1 MLRRFIPAL
10 FVIVGVSAAA
20 DANLLDTWNEVQV
33 NLTNGDVA
41 GAELGITAL
50 QEEAVE
56 LEIRRLPA
64 FAAALATWAEAHPGA
79 DGEAMLRVAKQ
90 LDPECPTCYFLAA
103 RWNLDKGATA
113 SAIKESI
120 IGSIALIKFESTRR
134 AVVAGILMW
143 VVIAIVATLISMI
156 FVVIVRYLRGI
167 VFDARDFGG
176 KVFRTANAWVFTLVL
191 LLLPVFAALGP
202 VWLAVYLFVLSWP
215 YLSQILRIWAF
226 IACLVLALAGPTF
239 AWIQHDVLQ
248 SEPLMDRVG
257 TMLDERQV
265 DFATLREFSELAVE
279 MEEISG
285 YHLILGEFLRMHG
298 EPGMARVEY
307 QKATLLD
314 PESSRPLVFVAN
326 LALEEGNT
334 KRSIQL
340 YNQSLGLDGQ
350 NAFAYHNLSLAFDL
364 SRRFQEGDA
373 ARARAREI
381 AGRGVAKDGLRG
393 LDPRVRYP
401 RLGRDDVADMVE
413 GLSPDQ
419 MALVGRYSLS
429 LDPLK
434 QLSSRI
440 SVVFLLGAFLGLAAL
455 LVRLRMYPPSK
466 ECSKC
471 GKVYRLEAG
480 FGESTVH
487 CSQCVSVFMK
497 REVVS
502 IEQQTV
508 KMNQIRRWEG
518 WTSLLRR
525 IAGFL
530 IPGSQSLLDG
540 QVIRGLFT
548 GFLAWFF
555 LIGALVLVPLFVP
568 RIEPMAE
575 FHSIQTVFLVLFGL
589 TVLRSGISSWSR
601 R

>member
-10 FVIVGVSAAA
+10 FVIVGVSVSA
-20 DANLLDTWNEVQV
+20 DANLLDTWHEVQAS
-33 NLTNGDVA
+33 LAAGDVA
-41 GAELGITAL
+41 GAELAMTAL

-64 FAAALATWAEAHPGA
+64 FAAALTTWAEAHPGA
-79 DGEAMLRVAKQ
+79 DGDAMLRVAKQ
-90 LDPECPTCYFLAA
+90 LDPDYPTCYFLAA
-103 RWNLDKGATA
+103 RWSLDKGATT
-113 SAIKESI
+113 SAIKESVV
-120 IGSIALIKFESTRR
+120 GLIALVKFESTRR
-134 AVVAGILMW
+134 AVVAGLLIW

-156 FVVIVRYLRGI
+156 FVVTVRYLRGI

-176 KVFRTANAWVFTLVL
+176 KIFRTANAWVFAFVL
-191 LLLPVFAALGP
+191 ILLPVFAALGP

-226 IACLVLALAGPTF
+226 IACLLLALAGPTF
-239 AWIQHDVLQ
+239 VWIQHDVLQ
-248 SEPLMDRVG
+248 SEPLMDRVR

-265 DFATLREFSELAVE
+265 NFATLREFSELAVE
-279 MEEISG
+279 LEEISG
-285 YHLILGEFLRMHG
+285 YHLILGELLRMHG

-314 PESSRPLVFVAN
+314 PEGSRPLVFVAN

-340 YNQSLGLDGQ
+340 FNQALGLDGR

-364 SRRFQEGDA
+364 SRRFLEGDA
-373 ARARAREI
+373 ARAVAREI
-381 AGRGVAKDGLRG
+381 AGREVAENGLRG

-401 RLGRDDVADMVE
+401 RLGSDDVADLVE

-434 QLSSRI
+434 QLSSRN
-440 SVVFLLGAFLGLAAL
+440 SVVFLVGAFLGLAAL

-471 GKVYRLEAG
+471 GKVYRLAAG

-502 IEQQTV
+502 IEQQTA
-508 KMNQIRRWEG
+508 KMTQIRRWEG

-530 IPGSQSLLDG
+530 VPGSQFLLDG

-555 LIGALVLVPLFVP
+555 LVGALVLVPLFVP
-568 RIEPMAE
+568 RIEPLAE
-575 FHSIQTVFLVLFGL
+575 FHPVQTVFMVLFGL
-589 TVLRSGISSWSR
+589 VVLRSGISAWSR

>member
-20 DANLLDTWNEVQV
+20 DANLLDRWHEVQSS
-33 NLTNGDVA
+33 LAAGDVA
-41 GAELGITAL
+41 GAELAITAL

-64 FAAALATWAEAHPGA
+64 FAAALTTWAEVHPGA
-79 DGEAMLRVAKQ
+79 DGDAMLRVAKQ
-90 LDPECPTCYFLAA
+90 LDPDYPTCYFLAA
-103 RWNLDKGATA
+103 RWSLDKGATT

-120 IGSIALIKFESTRR
+120 VGSIALVRFESTRR
-134 AVVAGILMW
+134 AAVAGLLMW
-143 VVIAIVATLISMI
+143 VVFAIVATLISMI
-156 FVVIVRYLRGI
+156 FVVTVRYLRGI
-167 VFDARDFGG
+167 IFDARDFGG
-176 KVFRTANAWVFTLVL
+176 KLFRTANAWVFAFVL
-191 LLLPVFAALGP
+191 ILLPVFAALGP

-226 IACLVLALAGPTF
+226 FACLLLALAGPTF

-279 MEEISG
+279 LEEISG
-285 YHLILGEFLRMHG
+285 YHLILGELLRMHG
-298 EPGMARVEY
+298 EPGMARLEY

-314 PESSRPLVFVAN
+314 PEGSRPLVFVAN

-340 YNQSLGLDGQ
+340 YNQALGLDGR

-364 SRRFQEGDA
+364 SRRFLEGDA

-401 RLGRDDVADMVE
+401 RLSSDDVADLVE

-419 MALVGRYSLS
+419 KALVGRYSLS

-434 QLSSRI
+434 QLSARI
-440 SVVFLLGAFLGLAAL
+440 SVVFLVGALLGLAAL
-455 LVRLRMYPPSK
+455 LVRLRVYPPSK

-471 GKVYRLEAG
+471 GKVYRLAAG

-502 IEQQTV
+502 IEQQTA

-530 IPGSQSLLDG
+530 VPGSQFLLDG
-540 QVIRGLFT
+540 QVFRGLFT

-555 LIGALVLVPLFVP
+555 LVGALVLVPLFVP
-568 RIEPMAE
+568 RIEPLAE
-575 FHSIQTVFLVLFGL
+575 FHPVQTVFIVLFGL
-589 TVLRSGISSWSR
+589 VVLRSGVSAWSR

>member
-10 FVIVGVSAAA
+10 IVIVGVSAAVE
-20 DANLLDTWNEVQV
+20 ANLLDTWNEVQA
-33 NLTNGDVA
+33 NLADGDVA
-41 GAELGITAL
+41 GAGMAITAL

-64 FAAALATWAEAHPGA
+64 FAAALTTWAEAHPGA
-79 DGEAMLRVAKQ
+79 DGDAMLRVAKQ
-90 LDPECPTCYFLAA
+90 LDPDYPTCYFLAA
-103 RWNLDKGATA
+103 RWSLDNGATA

-120 IGSIALIKFESTRR
+120 VGSIALMKFEPTRR
-134 AVVAGILMW
+134 EVVAGFLMW
-143 VVIAIVATLISMI
+143 VVIAIAVTLVSMI
-156 FVVIVRYLRGI
+156 IVVIVRYLRGVI
-167 VFDARDFGG
+167 FDARDFGR
-176 KVFRTANAWVFTLVL
+176 KVFRTANAWVFAFVL

-202 VWLAVYLFVLSWP
+202 VWLATYFFVLSWP

-226 IACLVLALAGPTF
+226 IACLALALVVPAF
-239 AWIQHDVLQ
+239 AWIQYDVLQ

-257 TMLDERQV
+257 TILDERQA
-265 DFATLREFSELAVE
+265 DFATLREFSELDVE
-279 MEEISG
+279 FEDISG
-285 YHLILGEFLRMHG
+285 YHLILGELLRMHG
-298 EPGMARVEY
+298 EPGLARVEY
-307 QKATLLD
+307 QKATLLA
-314 PESSRPLVFVAN
+314 PESSQPLVFVAN

-340 YNQSLGLDGQ
+340 YNQALDLDGQ

-381 AGRGVAKDGLRG
+381 AGRGVAEDGLRG

-401 RLGRDDVADMVE
+401 RLGSDDVADLVE
-413 GLSPDQ
+413 GLNPDQ
-419 MALVGRYSLS
+419 MALVGRYPLS

-434 QLSSRI
+434 HLSSRI
-440 SVVFLLGAFLGLAAL
+440 SVVFLVGAFLGLAAL
-455 LVRLRMYPPSK
+455 LARLRMYPPSK

-471 GKVYRLEAG
+471 GKVYRLETG

-502 IEQQTV
+502 IEQQTA

-525 IAGFL
+525 LAGFL
-530 IPGSQSLLDG
+530 VPGSQSMLDG
-540 QVIRGLFT
+540 RVIRGFLT

-568 RIEPMAE
+568 RIEPLAE
-575 FHSIQTVFLVLFGL
+575 YHVVQTVFLVLFGL
-589 TVLRSGISSWSR
+589 IVLRSGISSWSR

>member
-10 FVIVGVSAAA
+10 FVVVGVSVSA
-20 DANLLDTWNEVQV
+20 DANLLDTWQEVQAS
-33 NLTNGDVA
+33 LAAGDVA
-41 GAELGITAL
+41 GAQLAITAL
-50 QEEAVE
+50 QEESVE

-64 FAAALATWAEAHPGA
+64 FAAALTTWAEAHPGA
-79 DGEAMLRVAKQ
+79 DGDAMLRVAKQ
-90 LDPECPTCYFLAA
+90 LDPDYPTSYFLAA
-103 RWNLDKGATA
+103 RWALDNGATTL
-113 SAIKESI
+113 AIKESFV
-120 IGSIALIKFESTRR
+120 GSIALVKFESTRR
-134 AVVAGILMW
+134 AVVAGLLTW
-143 VVIAIVATLISMI
+143 VMTAIVVTLISMI
-156 FVVIVRYLRGI
+156 FVVTARYLRGI
-167 VFDARDFGG
+167 IFDARDLGG
-176 KVFRTANAWVFTLVL
+176 KVFRAANAWVFAFVLV
-191 LLLPVFAALGP
+191 LLPVFAALGP
-202 VWLAVYLFVLSWP
+202 LWLAVYLFVLSWP
-215 YLSQILRIWAF
+215 YLSQVLRIWAF
-226 IACLVLALAGPTF
+226 IACLLLALTVPAL
-239 AWIQHDVLQ
+239 AWIQHDILQ
-248 SEPLMDRVG
+248 SESLMERVG
-257 TMLDERQV
+257 TILDERQV
-265 DFATLREFSELAVE
+265 DFATLREISELAVE
-279 MEEISG
+279 LEENSG
-285 YHLILGEFLRMHG
+285 YHLILGELLRMHG
-298 EPGMARVEY
+298 EPGIARVQY

-314 PESSRPLVFVAN
+314 PEASRPLVFVAN

-340 YNQSLGLDGQ
+340 YNQALALDGQ

-364 SRRFQEGDA
+364 SRRFLEGDA

-381 AGRGVAKDGLRG
+381 AGREVAEDGLRG

-401 RLGRDDVADMVE
+401 RLGSDDVASLVE

-434 QLSSRI
+434 QLSSRT
-440 SVVFLLGAFLGLAAL
+440 SVVFLVGAFLGLAAL
-455 LVRLRMYPPSK
+455 LVRLKMYPPSK

-471 GKVYRLEAG
+471 GKVYRLAAG

-502 IEQQTV
+502 IEQQTA
-508 KMNQIRRWEG
+508 KMTQIRHWEG
-518 WTSLLRR
+518 WTSLWRR
-525 IAGFL
+525 IIGFL

-540 QVIRGLFT
+540 RVFRGLLT

-568 RIEPMAE
+568 RIEPLAE
-575 FHSIQTVFLVLFGL
+575 FHPVQTVFLVLFGL
-589 TVLRSGISSWSR
+589 IVLRSGVSAWSR

>member
-10 FVIVGVSAAA
+10 IVIVGVSAAVE
-20 DANLLDTWNEVQV
+20 ANLLDTWNEVQAS
-33 NLTNGDVA
+33 LADGDVA
-41 GAELGITAL
+41 GAGMAITAL

-64 FAAALATWAEAHPGA
+64 FAAALTTWAEAHPGA
-79 DGEAMLRVAKQ
+79 DGDAMLRVAKQ
-90 LDPECPTCYFLAA
+90 LDPDYPTCYFLAA
-103 RWNLDKGATA
+103 RWSLDNGATA

-120 IGSIALIKFESTRR
+120 VGSIALMKFEPTRR
-134 AVVAGILMW
+134 EVVAGFLMW
-143 VVIAIVATLISMI
+143 VVIAIAVTLVSMI
-156 FVVIVRYLRGI
+156 IVVIVRYLRGVI
-167 VFDARDFGG
+167 FDARDFGR
-176 KVFRTANAWVFTLVL
+176 KVFRTANAWVFAFVL

-202 VWLAVYLFVLSWP
+202 VWLATYFFVLSWP

-226 IACLVLALAGPTF
+226 IACLALALVVPAF
-239 AWIQHDVLQ
+239 AWIQYDVLQ

-257 TMLDERQV
+257 TILDERQA
-265 DFATLREFSELAVE
+265 DFATLREFSELDVE
-279 MEEISG
+279 FEDISG
-285 YHLILGEFLRMHG
+285 YHLILGELLRMHG
-298 EPGMARVEY
+298 EPGLARVEY
-307 QKATLLD
+307 QKATLLA
-314 PESSRPLVFVAN
+314 PESSQPLVFVAN

-340 YNQSLGLDGQ
+340 YNQALDLDGQ

-381 AGRGVAKDGLRG
+381 AGRGVAEDGLRG

-401 RLGRDDVADMVE
+401 RLGSDDVADLVE
-413 GLSPDQ
+413 GLNPDQ
-419 MALVGRYSLS
+419 MALVGRYPLS

-434 QLSSRI
+434 HLSSRI
-440 SVVFLLGAFLGLAAL
+440 SVVFLVGAFLGLAAL
-455 LVRLRMYPPSK
+455 LARLRMYPPSK

-471 GKVYRLEAG
+471 GKVYRLETG

-502 IEQQTV
+502 IEQQTA

-525 IAGFL
+525 LAGFL
-530 IPGSQSLLDG
+530 VPGSQSMLDG
-540 QVIRGLFT
+540 RVIRGFLT

-555 LIGALVLVPLFVP
+555 LIGALILVPLFVP
-568 RIEPMAE
+568 RIEPLAE
-575 FHSIQTVFLVLFGL
+575 YHVVQTVFLVLFGL
-589 TVLRSGISSWSR
+589 IVLRSGISSWSR

>member
-314 PESSRPLVFVAN
+314 PESSWPLVFVAN

>member
-10 FVIVGVSAAA
+10 IVIVGVSAAA
-20 DANLLDTWNEVQV
+20 DANLLDTWNEVQAS
-33 NLTNGDVA
+33 LADGDVA
-41 GAELGITAL
+41 GAGLAITAL

-64 FAAALATWAEAHPGA
+64 FAAALTTWAEAHPGA
-79 DGEAMLRVAKQ
+79 DGDAMLRAAKQ
-90 LDPECPTCYFLAA
+90 LDSDYPTCYFLAA
-103 RWNLDKGATA
+103 RWSLDNGGTT
-113 SAIKESI
+113 SAIRESI
-120 IGSIALIKFESTRR
+120 VGSIALLKFEPTRR
-134 AVVAGILMW
+134 TVVAALLMW
-143 VVIAIVATLISMI
+143 VVIAIAVTLISMI
-156 FVVIVRYLRGI
+156 FVITVRYLRGVI
-167 VFDARDFGG
+167 FDARDFGE
-176 KVFRTANAWVFTLVL
+176 KVFHTANAWVFAFVL
-191 LLLPVFAALGP
+191 ILLPVFAALGP
-202 VWLAVYLFVLSWP
+202 VWLAAYLFVLSWP

-226 IACLVLALAGPTF
+226 IACLALALVVPAF
-239 AWIQHDVLQ
+239 AWIQHEVLQ

-257 TMLDERQV
+257 TMLDERQA
-265 DFATLREFSELAVE
+265 DFATLREFSELGVE
-279 MEEISG
+279 FEENSG
-285 YHLILGEFLRMHG
+285 YHLILGELLRMHG
-298 EPGMARVEY
+298 EPGIARVEY

-340 YNQSLGLDGQ
+340 YNQALGLNGQ

-381 AGRGVAKDGLRG
+381 AGREVAEDGLRG

-401 RLGRDDVADMVE
+401 RLGSDDVANLVQ

-419 MALVGRYSLS
+419 RALVGRYSLS

-440 SVVFLLGAFLGLAAL
+440 SVVFLVGAFLGLAAL
-455 LVRLRMYPPSK
+455 LLRLRLFPPSK

-471 GKVYRLEAG
+471 GKVYRLETG

-502 IEQQTV
+502 IEQQTA
-508 KMNQIRRWEG
+508 KMDQIRRWEA

-530 IPGSQSLLDG
+530 VPGSQSILDG
-540 QVIRGLFT
+540 QVIRGFLT

-568 RIEPMAE
+568 RIEPLAE
-575 FHSIQTVFLVLFGL
+575 FHLVRTVFLVLFGL
-589 TVLRSGISSWSR
+589 IVLRSGISAWSR

>member
-10 FVIVGVSAAA
+10 FVVVGVSAVA
-20 DANLLDTWNEVQV
+20 DANILDTWNEVQV
-33 NLTNGDVA
+33 SLADGDVSGA
-41 GAELGITAL
+41 GLAITAL

-64 FAAALATWAEAHPGA
+64 YAAALTTWAEAHPGA
-79 DGEAMLRVAKQ
+79 DGDAMLRVAKQ
-90 LDPECPTCYFLAA
+90 LDPDYPTAYFLAA
-103 RWNLDKGATA
+103 RWSLDKGATA
-113 SAIKESI
+113 SAIKESVV
-120 IGSIALIKFESTRR
+120 GSIALIKFEITRKT
-134 AVVAGILMW
+134 VVAGLLMW
-143 VVIAIVATLISMI
+143 VVIAIAVTLISMI
-156 FVVIVRYLRGI
+156 FVVTVRYLRGVI
-167 VFDARDFGG
+167 FDARDFSG
-176 KVFRTANAWVFTLVL
+176 KVFRTANAWIFAFVL
-191 LLLPVFAALGP
+191 ILLPVFAALGP

-226 IACLVLALAGPTF
+226 IACLALALVGPAF
-239 AWIQHDVLQ
+239 AWIQHDLLR
-248 SEPLMDRVG
+248 SESLMDRVG
-257 TMLDERQV
+257 TMLDERQA

-279 MEEISG
+279 LEEISG
-285 YHLILGEFLRMHG
+285 YHLILGELLRMHD

-340 YNQSLGLDGQ
+340 YNQALELNGQ
-350 NAFAYHNLSLAFDL
+350 NAFAHHNLSLAFDL
-364 SRRFQEGDA
+364 SRRFQEGDV

-381 AGRGVAKDGLRG
+381 AGREVAEDGLRG
-393 LDPRVRYP
+393 LDPRVRFP
-401 RLGRDDVADMVE
+401 RLGSDDVVDLVE

-419 MALVGRYSLS
+419 MALVGRYSFS

-440 SVVFLLGAFLGLAAL
+440 SVVFLVGGFLGLAAL

-471 GKVYRLEAG
+471 GKVYRLETG

-502 IEQQTV
+502 IEQQTA
-508 KMNQIRRWEG
+508 KMNQIRRWEA
-518 WTSLLRR
+518 WTLLLRR
-525 IAGFL
+525 ITGFL
-530 IPGSQSLLDG
+530 IPGGQSMLDG
-540 QVIRGLFT
+540 QVIRGFLT

-555 LIGALVLVPLFVP
+555 LLGALVLVPLFVP
-568 RIEPMAE
+568 RIELLAE
-575 FHSIQTVFLVLFGL
+575 FHLVQTVFLVLFGMI
-589 TVLRSGISSWSR
+589 VLRSGISAWSR

>member
-10 FVIVGVSAAA
+10 IVIVGVSAAVE
-20 DANLLDTWNEVQV
+20 ANLLDTWNEVQAS
-33 NLTNGDVA
+33 LADGDVA
-41 GAELGITAL
+41 GAGMAITAL

-64 FAAALATWAEAHPGA
+64 FAAALTTWAEAHPGA
-79 DGEAMLRVAKQ
+79 DGDAMLRVAKQ
-90 LDPECPTCYFLAA
+90 LDPDYPTSYFLAA
-103 RWNLDKGATA
+103 RWSLDDGATA

-120 IGSIALIKFESTRR
+120 VGSIALMKFEPTRR
-134 AVVAGILMW
+134 EVVAGFLMW
-143 VVIAIVATLISMI
+143 VVIAIAVTLVSMI
-156 FVVIVRYLRGI
+156 IVVIVRYLRGVI
-167 VFDARDFGG
+167 FDARDFGG
-176 KVFRTANAWVFTLVL
+176 KVFRTANAWVFAFVL

-202 VWLAVYLFVLSWP
+202 VWLATYLFVLSWP
-215 YLSQILRIWAF
+215 YLSQMLRIWAF
-226 IACLVLALAGPTF
+226 IACLALALVVPAF
-239 AWIQHDVLQ
+239 AWIQYDVLQ

-257 TMLDERQV
+257 TILDERQA
-265 DFATLREFSELAVE
+265 DFATLREFSELDVE
-279 MEEISG
+279 FEDISG
-285 YHLILGEFLRMHG
+285 YHLILGELLRMHG
-298 EPGMARVEY
+298 EPGLARVEY
-307 QKATLLD
+307 QKATLLA
-314 PESSRPLVFVAN
+314 PESSQPLVFVAN

-340 YNQSLGLDGQ
+340 YNQALDLDGQ

-381 AGRGVAKDGLRG
+381 AGRGVAEDGLRG

-401 RLGRDDVADMVE
+401 RLGSDDVADLVE
-413 GLSPDQ
+413 GLNPDQ
-419 MALVGRYSLS
+419 MALVGRYPLS

-434 QLSSRI
+434 HLSSRI
-440 SVVFLLGAFLGLAAL
+440 SVVFLVGAFLGLAAL

-471 GKVYRLEAG
+471 GKVYRLETG

-502 IEQQTV
+502 IEQQTA

-525 IAGFL
+525 LAGFL
-530 IPGSQSLLDG
+530 VPGSQSMLVG
-540 QVIRGLFT
+540 RVIRGFLT

-568 RIEPMAE
+568 RIEPLAE
-575 FHSIQTVFLVLFGL
+575 YHVVQTVFLVLFGL
-589 TVLRSGISSWSR
+589 IVLRSGVSSWSR